1 MNGVRSLGVFS
12 VGMVISRK
20 GAKLVLGRQKNRCY
34 NGLWPSKGHKRCTV
48 VCGMKIS
55 WRGGM
60 IMKKKKERNSD
71 LRQESKRVET
81 IREFKLYKSQVGR
94 SIVC

>member
-1 MNGVRSLGVFS
+1 
-12 VGMVISRK
+12 
-20 GAKLVLGRQKNRCY
+20 
-34 NGLWPSKGHKRCTV
+34 
-48 VCGMKIS
+48 
-55 WRGGM
+55 M